1 MKKLYTTPELE
12 VTLLLAD
19 DVLLVSEELDKEV
32 DINPDDFPGFWD

>member
-1 MKKLYTTPELE
+1 MKKKYLSPDVE
-12 VTLLLAD
+12 VMLLLAD

>member
-1 MKKLYTTPELE
+1 MKKLYTTPEFE

-32 DINPDDFPGFWD
+32 DINPDDFPGFWG